1 VLEPE
6 IDTRTGLSPQTSN
19 KTLALIAVSLSAFFV
34 TYQGAALNVAL
45 PSINND
51 FHANAILLS
60 WVMSV
65 FGLANGVVSV
75 PLGRISDIIGIK
87 KIFLIGNI
95 LFSAVLIIAIFSNSI
110 MMLIMCRLFLGL
122 SAAMLGSSSIAIVA
136 SIFPPNERGKALGI
150 NIATAF
156 FGLSAGP
163 FLGGLI
169 AGYLGWRS
177 IFITTVPLSLLSIV
191 LVLTTV
197 KGEWAEAKGE
207 KFDFAGSILYGMALI
222 ALMYG
227 FSLLPGLAGYI
238 LIFGGI
244 LALAGFI
251 KWESRILNPVLNI
264 ALFRKNKVFV
274 FANLANLIC
283 WIIVIASAFVL
294 SLFLQYSRGFTPE
307 QAGLVLIAQ
316 PVTQAILSPFSG
328 RLSDKFEPR
337 VVSTIG
343 MLLMFLSLLSLV
355 FLSLNTSVIQI
366 IISLIGLGIGSS
378 LFSSP
383 NSNVI
388 MSSVTPQYYGVASS
402 TIVTMRGMSQS
413 LGLGLVMLVIAVTIG
428 PVVITP
434 EYYPAFV
441 NSTRVIFAIFAVLG
455 FGGIFASAVKA

>member
-1 VLEPE
+1 MEPE
-6 IDTRTGLSPQTSN
+6 INTRTGPAPQTSN

-45 PSINND
+45 PSINID
-51 FHANAILLS
+51 FHANAIVLS

-65 FGLANGVVSV
+65 FGLTNAVVSV
-75 PLGRISDIIGIK
+75 PLGKISDIIGIK
-87 KIFLIGNI
+87 KVFIIGNI
-95 LFSAVLIIAIFSNSI
+95 IFTAALIVAIFSNSI
-110 MMLIMCRLFLGL
+110 MMLIICRAVLGI
-122 SAAMLGSSSIAIVA
+122 SAAILGSASIAMVT
-136 SIFPPNERGKALGI
+136 SIFSPDERGKALGV
-150 NIATAF
+150 NIGAAF
-156 FGLSAGP
+156 FGLSTGP

-177 IFITTVPLSLLSIV
+177 IFLTTVPLSLLSIV
-191 LVLTTV
+191 LVLITV
-197 KGEWAEAKGE
+197 KGEWAEARGE
-207 KFDFAGSILYGMALI
+207 KFDYAGSILYGLALI

-227 FSLLPGLAGYI
+227 FSLLPGIPGYV
-238 LIFGGI
+238 LIFCGV
-244 LALAGFI
+244 LAFAGFL
-251 KWESRILNPVLNI
+251 KRESQILNPVLNVS
-264 ALFRKNKVFV
+264 LFRKNKVFI
-274 FANLANLIC
+274 FANLAYLIC
-283 WIIVIASAFVL
+283 WIILIASTFVL

-307 QAGLVLIAQ
+307 QAGLILVAQ
-316 PVTQAILSPFSG
+316 PVTQAILSPFTG
-328 RLSDKFEPR
+328 RLSDKFEAR
-337 VVSTIG
+337 IVSSIG
-343 MLLMFLSLLSLV
+343 MLIMFLSLLSLV
-355 FLSLNTSVIQI
+355 FLSLNTPVVQI
-366 IISLIGLGIGSS
+366 VTSLVGLGIGSS

-441 NSTRVIFAIFAVLG
+441 NSTRIIFAIFAVLG